1 MSNPSRTTKPT
12 SAFEVQAAASFAVS
26 LLAIG
31 LAIIF
36 LPGDPWIRG
45 VLAIGVLYA
54 VTSAFT
60 LSKTVRDRHE
70 VSSVLSRLDQARLE
84 KLLADYDPYQVDA
97 KS

>member
-1 MSNPSRTTKPT
+1 MSGTTGVTTRT
-12 SAFEVQAAASFAVS
+12 SAFEVQAALSFAVS

-60 LSKTVRDRHE
+60 LSKTVRDRQE
-70 VSSVLSRLDQARLE
+70 SSSVLNRMDEARLE
-84 KLLADYDPYQVDA
+84 RVLAEYDPFKADR
-97 KS
+97 

>member
-1 MSNPSRTTKPT
+1 MSNSPRAVTRT
-12 SAFEVQAAASFAVS
+12 SAFEVQAALSFAIS

-36 LPGDPWIRG
+36 LPGDAWIRG

-60 LSKTVRDRHE
+60 LSKTVRDRQE
-70 VSSVLSRLDQARLE
+70 SASVMSRVDQARLE
-84 KLLADYDPYQVDA
+84 RLLAEHDPFKADV
-97 KS
+97 

>member
-1 MSNPSRTTKPT
+1 MSNSPHATTRTTV
-12 SAFEVQAAASFAVS
+12 FEVQAGLSFAVS

-31 LAIIF
+31 LAIIY

-60 LSKTVRDRHE
+60 LSKTVRDRLE
-70 VSSVLSRLDQARLE
+70 SSSVMSRVDQARLE
-84 KLLADYDPYQVDA
+84 RLLAEHDPFKAD
-97 KS
+97 